1 MIVKNGIVEGIEYL
15 PSPNF
20 DNRPDESSIDLIVIH
35 AISLP
40 PKKYDTQLIKDFF
53 LNKLKPT
60 KEPFLES
67 IKDIKVSSHFLI
79 TRRGVLIQFVP
90 IHKRAWH
97 AGLSNYKGRK
107 DCNDFSVGIEL
118 EGCDVDSFENSQYL
132 KLIELTK
139 IIMNEYNISID
150 NITGH
155 SDIAP
160 DRKTDPGE
168 LFDWKMYLSRL

>member
-1 MIVKNGIVEGIEYL
+1 MIVKNGIIEGIEYL

-20 DNRPDESSIDLIVIH
+20 DNRPDESSIDLIVVH

-40 PKKYDTQLIKDFF
+40 PKNYDTQTIKDFF

-79 TRRGVLIQFVP
+79 TRSGALIQFVP
-90 IHKRAWH
+90 MDKRAWH
-97 AGLSNYKGRK
+97 AGLSIYKGRK
-107 DCNDFSVGIEL
+107 DCNNFSIGIEL
-118 EGCDVDSFENSQYL
+118 EGCDEDVFESSQYL

-150 NITGH
+150 NIAGH

-160 DRKTDPGE
+160 ERKTDPGE
-168 LFDWKMYLSRL
+168 LFDWKLYLSRL

>member
-79 TRRGVLIQFVP
+79 TRRGALIQFVP

-118 EGCDVDSFENSQYL
+118 EGCDVDAFENSQYL

>member
-118 EGCDVDSFENSQYL
+118 EGCDVDAFENSQYL

>member
-1 MIVKNGIVEGIEYL
+1 MIVKNGIIEGIEYL
-15 PSPNF
+15 QSPNF
-20 DNRPDESSIDLIVIH
+20 DNRPDESSIDLIVVH

-40 PKKYDTQLIKDFF
+40 PKNYDTQIIKDFF
-53 LNKLKPT
+53 LNKLKST

-79 TRRGVLIQFVP
+79 TRSGALIQFVP
-90 IHKRAWH
+90 MDKRAWH
-97 AGLSNYKGRK
+97 AGLSTYKGRK
-107 DCNDFSVGIEL
+107 DCNNFSIGIEL
-118 EGCDVDSFENSQYL
+118 EGCDEDVFESSQYL

-150 NITGH
+150 NIAGH

-168 LFDWKMYLSRL
+168 LFDWKLYLSRL

>member
-1 MIVKNGIVEGIEYL
+1 MIVKNGIIKGIEYL

-20 DNRPDESSIDLIVIH
+20 DNRPDELSIDLIVIH

-67 IKDIKVSSHFLI
+67 IKDMKVSSHFLI

-97 AGLSNYKGRK
+97 AGLSKYKGRK
-107 DCNDFSVGIEL
+107 DCNNFSVGIEL
-118 EGCDVDSFENSQYL
+118 EGCDEDSFESSQYG